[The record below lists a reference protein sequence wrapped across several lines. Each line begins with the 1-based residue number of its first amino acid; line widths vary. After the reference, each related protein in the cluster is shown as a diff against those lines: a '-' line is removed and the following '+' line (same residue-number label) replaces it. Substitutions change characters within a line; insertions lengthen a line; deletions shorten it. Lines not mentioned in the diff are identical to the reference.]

1 MNICCYIYIRKLIL
15 LKIPGIVRIYNLDLF
30 TSHFQ
35 NFVMQLARP
44 LILASNSP
52 RRKEIMHN
60 AGFEFSVKVI
70 PTDEAFPA
78 EMPVEEVPAFLAK
91 NKAACFIENL
101 TDEIILCADTIVVV
115 NNEIINKPT
124 DIEDARRMLRLLSD
138 RVHRVIT
145 GVCIM
150 TKEEAITLADTTY
163 VTFKPLSEWEIE
175 YYILKCHPFDK
186 AGSYGVQDFIGMIG
200 ITQIEGSFYTVMGL
214 PIHRVYEKLEKF
226 MIR

>member
-1 MNICCYIYIRKLIL
+1 
-15 LKIPGIVRIYNLDLF
+15 
-30 TSHFQ
+30 
-35 NFVMQLARP
+35 MQLTRP

-70 PTDEAFPA
+70 PTDEVFPA
-78 EMPVEEVPAFLAK
+78 DMPVEEVPAFLARS
-91 NKAACFIENL
+91 KAACFKETLVN
-101 TDEIILCADTIVVV
+101 EIILCADTVVIVE
-115 NNEIINKPT
+115 NEIINKPV
-124 DIEDARRMLRLLSD
+124 DMNDARRMLRLLSN

-150 TKEEAITLADTTY
+150 TQEGTISLADTTY
-163 VTFKPLSEWEIE
+163 VSFKPLSDWEIE
-175 YYILKCHPFDK
+175 YYIQKCHPFDK

-200 ITQIEGSFYTVMGL
+200 ISKIEGSFYTVMGL
-214 PIHRVYEKLEKF
+214 PIHRVYEELEKY

>member
-1 MNICCYIYIRKLIL
+1 
-15 LKIPGIVRIYNLDLF
+15 
-30 TSHFQ
+30 
-35 NFVMQLARP
+35 MQLSKP

-78 EMPVEEVPAFLAK
+78 DMPVEEVPAFLAR
-91 NKAACFIENL
+91 NKAECFRATLNN
-101 TDEIILCADTIVVV
+101 EIVLCADTVVV
-115 NNEIINKPT
+115 VEDEIINKPN
-124 DIEDARRMLRLLSD
+124 DVEDARRMLRLLSN

-150 TKEEAITLADTTY
+150 TEAETITFVDITQ
-163 VTFKPLSEWEIE
+163 VSFKALSEWEIE
-175 YYILKCHPFDK
+175 YYIHKCQPFDK

-200 ITQIEGSFYTVMGL
+200 IDKIEGSFYTVMGL
-214 PIHRVYEKLEKF
+214 PIHRVYQELEKYLL
-226 MIR
+226 R

>member
-1 MNICCYIYIRKLIL
+1 MFISHTNKRAMKLS
-15 LKIPGIVRIYNLDLF
+15 N
-30 TSHFQ
+30 
-35 NFVMQLARP
+35 P

-78 EMPVEEVPAFLAK
+78 DMPVEEVPAYLAK
-91 NKAACFIENL
+91 NKAICFRETLDN
-101 TDEIILCADTIVVV
+101 EIILCADTIVVV
-115 NNEIINKPT
+115 ENEIINKPV
-124 DIEDARRMLRLLSD
+124 DINDARRMLRLLSN

-150 TKEEAITLADTTY
+150 TNEETITLSDTTY
-163 VTFKPLSEWEIE
+163 VTFKALSEWEIE
-175 YYILKCHPFDK
+175 FYIQKCHPFDK

-200 ITQIEGSFYTVMGL
+200 ITRIEGSFYTVMGL
-214 PIHRVYEKLEKF
+214 PVHRVYAELEKY